1 MDDSNSDID
10 AAIRANRVRA
20 ATPRMADV
28 AKLLADPTYNPD
40 KAPFVRFVGAIAE
53 CAPNP
58 SAVDRQ
64 FAAALVILF
73 AGYRGHPMP
82 GWFAELGIDAEAQYR
97 AGEAI
102 GELVKRAVRS

>member
-1 MDDSNSDID
+1 MSDLDID
-10 AAIRANRVRA
+10 SAIRANRTRA

-64 FAAALVILF
+64 FAAALVVSF
-73 AGYRGHPMP
+73 AGFRGYPMP
-82 GWFAELGIDAEAQYR
+82 DWFAELGIDAEAQYR

>member
-1 MDDSNSDID
+1 MDDSIFDIGAVMRD
-10 AAIRANRVRA
+10 LRVRS
-20 ATPRMADV
+20 ATPDKV
-28 AKLLADPTYNPD
+28 AVAALLADPTYNPD
-40 KAPFVRFVGAIAE
+40 KAPFVRFVAAITE

-64 FAAALVILF
+64 FAAALVVSF
-73 AGYRGHPMP
+73 AGFRGYPMP
-82 GWFAELGIDAEAQYR
+82 DWFAELGIDAEAQYR